1 MVILGWKDWKALKLP
16 VVNGDDDHDDD
27 DDDDDDDDNEEE
39 LFCGMG
45 NRRNFFRLNPCPGH
59 CQRFSPSQISD
70 TPRTGL
76 NLRITWV
83 QNFMNEFFW
92 SILWF
97 RSIVLVYK
105 GYTVQN
111 NMSIKIE
118 LYSNDSHKTT
128 GARLNGHSLCNQ
140 LLSFSQTFLISA

>member
-1 MVILGWKDWKALKLP
+1 MVMMIMMMMMMMMMMIMKKNCFVVWVTGEIFLDLIP
-16 VVNGDDDHDDD
+16 VRAIVRDSH
-27 DDDDDDDDNEEE
+27 
-39 LFCGMG
+39 
-45 NRRNFFRLNPCPGH
+45 H
-59 CQRFSPSQISD
+59 HKSPTHREQD
-70 TPRTGL
+70 L

-83 QNFMNEFFW
+83 QNFMNEFFL

-128 GARLNGHSLCNQ
+128 GARLNGHSFCNQ
-140 LLSFSQTFLISA
+140 LLSFSQTFSISA

>member
-1 MVILGWKDWKALKLP
+1 MVMMIMMMMMMMMKKNCFVVWVTGEIFLDLIP
-16 VVNGDDDHDDD
+16 VLAIVRDSHHDK
-27 DDDDDDDDNEEE
+27 
-39 LFCGMG
+39 
-45 NRRNFFRLNPCPGH
+45 
-59 CQRFSPSQISD
+59 SPTHREQD
-70 TPRTGL
+70 L

-83 QNFMNEFFW
+83 QIFMNEFFL

-105 GYTVQN
+105 GYIVQN
-111 NMSIKIE
+111 NMPIKIE